1 VGHSVVGF
9 DLGFDVAKGALEVP
23 ARYYVYAVH
32 NKLSEEL
39 YTVHKTP

>member
-1 VGHSVVGF
+1 MGHSVVGF
-9 DLGFDVAKGALEVP
+9 VLASMSLKGR
-23 ARYYVYAVH
+23 ARSYYVYAVH